1 MLTVKEPPSGSKKNF
16 RSKKI
21 SPESTLQKHHS
32 LPPTSGISKFEMGN
46 LLSKLPDNNFRGS
59 SQRSNGES
67 KIELNLRWKDYSDL
81 DIFHTQAY
89 PELDQEG
96 TVVVLSQINLCY
108 NSYHDFCHEKESYER
123 HSDIF
128 DEQHTLKYEQM
139 SNSLCSKAP
148 DTTRGLTD
156 EENTELQMVIQGLIE
171 KEDLAWEIH
180 QAKMEDEQKILGRTA

>member
-1 MLTVKEPPSGSKKNF
+1 MLTVKEHPSRSTKNF
-16 RSKKI
+16 QGKKI
-21 SPESTLQKHHS
+21 YTGSTLQKQHS
-32 LPPTSGISKFEMGN
+32 LPPTSWISKFEMGN
-46 LLSKLPDNNFRGS
+46 SLTKLSDNNFRCS
-59 SQRSNGES
+59 SHRSNEES
-67 KIELNLRWKDYSDL
+67 KIELNPRWKDYSDL

-108 NSYHDFCHEKESYER
+108 NSYHDFCHEKESHER

-128 DEQHTLKYEQM
+128 DEQHKLKYEQM
-139 SNSLCSKAP
+139 SNSFCSKAP

-156 EENTELQMVIQGLIE
+156 EENTELQMVIRGLIE

-180 QAKMEDEQKILGRTA
+180 QAKMDDEQKILGRTA